1 MKEIKSNNR
10 FPSPAGEGARRA
22 DEADYSKFT
31 EWMLLKKYSP
41 KTVATTVRITE
52 YFRTWAA
59 AENIFELEE
68 ISYPDAMMFIS
79 WSSKHGASQKTIA
92 NYLNHIRKF
101 YQFLISEDEIKENP
115 VAHIKVQGIK
125 RKVYHDILNVE
136 ELHTLYNLYPTTI
149 TAEPGKIMPPQKKN
163 ILSRQRNKVILSLLI
178 YQGLRVEEVAAIN
191 LQDLQLREGK
201 ITIHSQRRTAA
212 RIMKLESHQV
222 YELMDYIHEI
232 RPVFLA
238 ATSATSK
245 LFLQWKTKN
254 NFHNITQS
262 MLKHL
267 RKLNSRIKN
276 FDQVRASVITAW
288 LKQYDL
294 RKVQYLAGHKYV
306 SSTEDYKANNI
317 DELQDDITKF
327 HPL

>member
-1 MKEIKSNNR
+1 MQQEYDYTKFKE
-10 FPSPAGEGARRA
+10 
-22 DEADYSKFT
+22 
-31 EWMLLKKYSP
+31 WLLLKKYSP
-41 KTVATTVRITE
+41 ATTVTIVRIVE
-52 YFRTWAA
+52 YFRQWAVT
-59 AENIFELEE
+59 ENINELEE
-68 ISYPDAMMFIS
+68 ICYQDAMMFIS

-101 YQFLISEDEIKENP
+101 YQFLISEGMVKENP

-136 ELHTLYNLYPTTI
+136 ELQKLYSEYPVTI
-149 TAEPGKIMPPQKKN
+149 EVNKAMPPQPNN
-163 ILSRQRNKVILSLLI
+163 ILSRKRNKVILSLLI
-178 YQGLRVEEVAAIN
+178 YQGLRVEEVAALC

-212 RIMKLESHQV
+212 RTMKLESHQV
-222 YELMDYIHEI
+222 YELMDYVHEV
-232 RPVFLA
+232 RREFLQ
-238 ATSATSK
+238 TNGVTDK
-245 LFLQWKTKN
+245 LFIQWKKGE
-254 NFHNITQS
+254 NFYGITQM
-262 MLKHL
+262 MLAHL
-267 RKLNSRIKN
+267 RKINSRIKN
-276 FDQVRASVITAW
+276 FDQIRASVITQW

-306 SSTEDYKANNI
+306 SSTEQYKANVI

>member
-1 MKEIKSNNR
+1 MQTQY
-10 FPSPAGEGARRA
+10 
-22 DEADYSKFT
+22 DYSKFK
-31 EWMLLKKYSP
+31 EWLLLKKYSP
-41 KTVATTVRITE
+41 ATTVTTIRIME
-52 YFRTWAA
+52 YFKGWAA
-59 AENIFELEE
+59 TENIFEPEE
-68 ISYPDAMMFIS
+68 ITYQDAMMFIS

-101 YQFLISEDEIKENP
+101 YQFLISEGTIKENP

-125 RKVYHDILNVE
+125 RKVYHDILNVD
-136 ELHTLYNLYPTTI
+136 ELQTLYNLYPTTI
-149 TAEPGKIMPPQKKN
+149 TAEAGKNIPPQEKN
-163 ILSRQRNKVILSLLI
+163 ILSRRRNKVILSLLI

-201 ITIHSQRRTAA
+201 ITIHAQRRTAA

-222 YELMDYIHEI
+222 YELMDYIHET
-232 RPVFLA
+232 RKEFLQNGI
-238 ATSATSK
+238 TSSK
-245 LFLQWKTKN
+245 LFLQWN
-254 NFHNITQS
+254 DSDNFHNITQS

-267 RKLNSRIKN
+267 RTINSRIKN
-276 FDQVRASVITAW
+276 CDQIRASVITQW
-288 LKQYDL
+288 IKQYDL

>member
-1 MKEIKSNNR
+1 MQQEY
-10 FPSPAGEGARRA
+10 
-22 DEADYSKFT
+22 DYSKFK
-31 EWMLLKKYSP
+31 EWLLLKKYSP
-41 KTVATTVRITE
+41 ATTETTARIVE
-52 YFRTWAA
+52 YFRSWA
-59 AENIFELEE
+59 ESESITELEE
-68 ISYPDAMMFIS
+68 ICYQDAMMFIS

-101 YQFLISEDEIKENP
+101 YQFLISEELVKENP

-136 ELHTLYNLYPTTI
+136 ELQKLYNEYPVTI
-149 TAEPGKIMPPQKKN
+149 EVNKAMPPQQKN
-163 ILSRQRNKVILSLLI
+163 ILSRKRNKVILSLLI
-178 YQGLRVEEVAAIN
+178 YQGLRVEEVAALC

-212 RIMKLESHQV
+212 RTMKLESHQV

-232 RPVFLA
+232 RKPFLEVHGVNE
-238 ATSATSK
+238 K
-245 LFLQWKTKN
+245 LFLQWKKGE
-254 NFHNITQS
+254 NFYGITQM
-262 MLKHL
+262 MLAHL
-267 RKLNSRIKN
+267 RKINSRLKN
-276 FDQVRASVITAW
+276 FDQIRASVITQW

-306 SSTEDYKANNI
+306 SSTEQYKANVI

>member
-1 MKEIKSNNR
+1 MKEQYNYN
-10 FPSPAGEGARRA
+10 
-22 DEADYSKFT
+22 KFT

-41 KTVATTVRITE
+41 KTVTTTTRIIE

-59 AENIFELEE
+59 TESIFELEE
-68 ISYPDAMMFIS
+68 ISYPDAMMFMS

-101 YQFLISEDEIKENP
+101 YQFLISEGEVKENP
-115 VAHIKVQGIK
+115 VAHIKLQGIK
-125 RKVYHDILNVE
+125 RKVYHDILNAE
-136 ELHTLYNLYPTTI
+136 ELQTLYNLYPTTI
-149 TAEPGKIMPPQKKN
+149 TAEPGKIMPPQEKN
-163 ILSRQRNKVILSLLI
+163 ILSRRRNKVILSLLI

-232 RPVFLA
+232 RKQFLQSN
-238 ATSATSK
+238 ATSSK

-267 RKLNSRIKN
+267 RKINHRIKN

-306 SSTEDYKANNI
+306 SSTEEYKANNI
-317 DELQDDITKF
+317 DELENDIAKF

>member
-1 MKEIKSNNR
+1 MKQEY
-10 FPSPAGEGARRA
+10 
-22 DEADYSKFT
+22 DYSKFK
-31 EWMLLKKYSP
+31 EWMILKKYSP
-41 KTVATTVRITE
+41 NTAATTIRVIE
-52 YFRTWAA
+52 YFRSWAA
-59 AENIFELEE
+59 TENIIELEE
-68 ISYPDAMMFIS
+68 ICYQDAMMFMQ

-101 YQFLISEDEIKENP
+101 YQFLISEGAIKENP

-125 RKVYHDILNVE
+125 RKVYHDILNTE
-136 ELHTLYNLYPTTI
+136 ELQQLYQEYPTTI
-149 TAEPGKIMPPQKKN
+149 EHEAGKQIPPQQKN
-163 ILSRQRNKVILSLLI
+163 IISRRRNKVILSLVI

-201 ITIHSQRRTAA
+201 IMIHAQRRTAA
-212 RIMKLESHQV
+212 RTMKLESQQV
-222 YELMDYIHEI
+222 YELMDYIHET
-232 RPVFLA
+232 RKEFLQVH
-238 ATSATSK
+238 ATSAK
-245 LFLQWKTKN
+245 LFLQWNDSN

-262 MLKHL
+262 MLRHL
-267 RKLNSRIKN
+267 RAINKRVKN
-276 FDQVRASVITAW
+276 FDQLRASVITQW

-306 SSTEDYKANNI
+306 SSTEEYKANNI

>member
-1 MKEIKSNNR
+1 MQQQH
-10 FPSPAGEGARRA
+10 
-22 DEADYSKFT
+22 DYSKFK
-31 EWMLLKKYSP
+31 EWLILKKYSP
-41 KTVATTVRITE
+41 ATTVTTIRIVE
-52 YFRTWAA
+52 YFRTWA
-59 AENIFELEE
+59 ETESITELTE
-68 ISYPDAMMFIS
+68 ICYQDAMMFMQ

-101 YQFLISEDEIKENP
+101 YSFLISEGEVKENP

-125 RKVYHDILNVE
+125 RKIYHDILSTE
-136 ELHTLYNLYPTTI
+136 ELHELYNLYPTTI
-149 TAEPGKIMPPQKKN
+149 TAEPGKNIPPQQKN
-163 ILSRQRNKVILSLLI
+163 ILSRRRNKVILSLLI
-178 YQGLRVEEVAAIN
+178 YQGLRVEEVAALK

-232 RPVFLA
+232 RRQFLEVN
-238 ATSATSK
+238 ATTDS
-245 LFLQWKTKN
+245 LFIQWKKGEK
-254 NFHNITQS
+254 FYNITQM
-262 MLKHL
+262 MLAHL
-267 RKLNSRIKN
+267 RKTNSRIKN

-306 SSTEDYKANNI
+306 SSTEDYKANII
-317 DELQDDITKF
+317 DELQDDVTKF